1 MSPRRFLY
9 VGCGVCEMAHQHCS
23 SKTKSNKRLTNEQ
36 GTSSNW
42 QMGRMH
48 RCNDTIWA
56 VH

>member
-36 GTSSNW
+36 GTSSN
-42 QMGRMH
+42 
-48 RCNDTIWA
+48 
-56 VH
+56 